1 MAKARK
7 QTAKPKKKT
16 KAKPAKAKPAKG
28 VKAKPAKGKP
38 AKGAKAKPAKG
49 KPAKAKAA
57 KGVKAKPAK
66 PAKPAKGVKA
76 KPAKATPAKAIE
88 QPVDD
93 RFPSTCSGGGPVI
106 AIPGELAA
114 SWRGTSP
121 PIGADVPAGW
131 TWGSSGGPVCD
142 YDRICDVDYPIRTE
156 YGGVGLLPLGDG
168 QAIALDAELVT
179 SWIDQ
184 PDGGVI
190 WRGGS
195 GQRAEGTAKLAEA
208 TTWEELGSIT
218 LQNGDVHMFDSAYP
232 GTADASENRSSD
244 GVAVGV
250 PGPGTYTISVA
261 RVGGQ
266 DFIRLRR

>member
-7 QTAKPKKKT
+7 KKPT
-16 KAKPAKAKPAKG
+16 KAKPAK
-28 VKAKPAKGKP
+28 
-38 AKGAKAKPAKG
+38 
-49 KPAKAKAA
+49 
-57 KGVKAKPAK
+57 AK

-76 KPAKATPAKAIE
+76 KAKPAKGVKAKAKAAKPVKAKAKTKAKPVKAKAKTKAKPAKAKPA
-88 QPVDD
+88 VDD

-121 PIGADVPAGW
+121 PVGADVPAGW

-156 YGGVGLLPLGDG
+156 YGGVGLLPVGDG
-168 QAIALDAELVT
+168 QAIALDAELGT

-195 GQRAEGTAKLAEA
+195 GLRAEGLAKLAEA
-208 TTWEELGSIT
+208 TTWQELGSIT
-218 LQNGDVHMFDSAYP
+218 LHNGDVHMFDSAYP
-232 GTADASENRSSD
+232 GTADPSENRSDD
-244 GVAVGV
+244 GVAVGA
-250 PGPGTYTISVA
+250 PGPGTYAISVA
-261 RVGGQ
+261 RVGGH